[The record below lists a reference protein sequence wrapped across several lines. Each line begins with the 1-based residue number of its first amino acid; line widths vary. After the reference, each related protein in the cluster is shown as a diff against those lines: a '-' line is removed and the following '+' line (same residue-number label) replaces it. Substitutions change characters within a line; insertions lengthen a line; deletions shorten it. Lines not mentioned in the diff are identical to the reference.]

1 MKKRLRRL
9 LSWPYRTLRATVLLA
24 VVWLGF
30 LRSRR
35 QITFSWPTPATAL
48 GPKLVLF
55 MHFDRH
61 GRVREALFD
70 YMRELAGTG
79 RALVFVTNSGKL
91 TPDAL
96 ARLQEICQVVM
107 VRKNIGYDFGAWR
120 DALEALGLP
129 RADTR
134 EIILA
139 NDSVFGPVKPLAG
152 ILERFDYAQ
161 ADIWGLTDSWQSRYH
176 LQSFFLAFGPKAL
189 GSAAWRKFWAGV
201 RPVPA
206 KTYVVKEYEI
216 GVTQAMLRGQ
226 LRCAALWP
234 YYQLLDMAKPDDLQT
249 LAQAEETDLGRMD
262 PIHVTRKLHVLRIRN
277 GIAQRLPM
285 NPTAELWR
293 QLLLTGF
300 PFLKREL
307 LRDNPTNVEDLHEW
321 QAVVRAVGG
330 DPAPILQDLQLMMKD
345 GAP

>member
-70 YMRELAGTG
+70 YMRDLAGTG
-79 RALVFVTNSGKL
+79 RDIVFVTNSGKL
-91 TPDAL
+91 APEAL
-96 ARLQEICQVVM
+96 ERLREICAVVL

-120 DALEALGLP
+120 DALEALDLP

-139 NDSVFGPVKPLAG
+139 NDSVFGPIKPLVG
-152 ILERFDYAQ
+152 ILERFDYEQ
-161 ADIWGLTDSWQSRYH
+161 ADVWGLTDSWQSLYH
-176 LQSFFLAFGPKAL
+176 LQSFFLAFGPRAL
-189 GSAAWRKFWAGV
+189 GSRAWRKFWDGV
-201 RPVPA
+201 RPVPLKA
-206 KTYVVKEYEI
+206 YIVREYEVGI
-216 GVTQAMLRGQ
+216 TQAMLKGG

-234 YYQLLDMAKPDDLQT
+234 YHRLLEMITPDELQT
-249 LAQAEETDLGRMD
+249 LAAAEDTDLGRVD
-262 PIHVTRKLHVLRIRN
+262 PTHVTRKIHMLRIRD
-277 GIAQRLPM
+277 GLAQRVPM

-307 LRDNPTNVEDLHEW
+307 LRDNPTRVEDLYEW
-321 QAVVRAVGG
+321 QEVVRGVGG
-330 DPAPILQDLQLMMKD
+330 DPAPILRDLQLMMKD
-345 GAP
+345 ATP